1 MFKQWPLNA
10 LKSNPSDAVT
20 RRRNASAEPKTYTAF
35 FSEDASFMV
44 NINLYTEYTQH

>member
-10 LKSNPSDAVT
+10 LKSNPSDGVT
-20 RRRNASAEPKTYTAF
+20 RRWNASAEPITYGAF

-44 NINLYTEYTQH
+44 NINLFTKYTQH